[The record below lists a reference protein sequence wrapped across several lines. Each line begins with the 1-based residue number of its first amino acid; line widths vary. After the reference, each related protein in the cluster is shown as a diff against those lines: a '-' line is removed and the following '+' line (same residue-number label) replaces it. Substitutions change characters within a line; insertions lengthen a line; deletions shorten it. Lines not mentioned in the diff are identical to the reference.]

1 MATSRDARAL
11 APESGSKSTSNDHR
25 LLWNPDNVR
34 DVAESVGI
42 ATLSDEALRTLS
54 QDVEYRIGQVISE
67 ALRFTRLG
75 KRTTM
80 TVRDVSM
87 ALRVL
92 DVEPL
97 YGYDSTKTLRYGE
110 ASMGQP
116 FFYVEDE
123 EADFERVIN
132 GPLPKVPRDANYT
145 SHWLAIEGV
154 QPTVPQNPTSVEARS
169 QDLLP
174 KGPGANPSLAA
185 LAGHDNPN
193 FRPAV
198 KHALSQEQILFF
210 EKVQAALL
218 DDNPDPEVHRLRQAA
233 LAAVIAEPG
242 THQLMPYYV
251 NFISNQ
257 VTHYLDDLFVLRQMM
272 ELTNALISNEHIFV
286 DPYASPLCAPVL
298 TCLMARRLGA
308 ESGSDAVK
316 EQYQLRAL
324 AASLIGQIAHKYSS
338 SNKLLRPKLT
348 RSCLKAFLSPQSPPQ
363 VWYGAISGISAA
375 GGPEAVKLLV
385 LPNLKDFESAMLQP
399 LQERGEASQ
408 LDFEMVVGGIMKA
421 IQTLSDEAM
430 MMNGVNSMNGGLS
443 EREAGQIRDFIGDIV
458 GERVIHLGDHQVIH
472 AVLDAMNFQ

>member
-1 MATSRDARAL
+1 MATTRDTRAPGQE
-11 APESGSKSTSNDHR
+11 ASSKAISGEQR

-34 DVAESVGI
+34 DVAESLGI
-42 ATLSDEALRTLS
+42 ATLSDESLRTLS

-80 TVRDVSM
+80 TVRDVSL

-92 DVEPL
+92 DAEPL
-97 YGYDSTKTLRYGE
+97 YGYDSTKMLRYGE
-110 ASMGQP
+110 ASMGQS

-132 GPLPKVPRDANYT
+132 GALPKVPRDANYT

-154 QPTVPQNPTSVEARS
+154 QPTVPQNPTSAEARS

-185 LAGHDNPN
+185 LAGQDNPN

-198 KHALSQEQILFF
+198 KHAVSQEQILFF

-233 LAAVIAEPG
+233 LAAVVAEPG

-272 ELTNALISNEHIFV
+272 ELTNALISNSHIFV
-286 DPYASPLCAPVL
+286 DPYASALCAPVL

-316 EQYQLRAL
+316 EQYQLREL
-324 AASLIGQIAHKYSS
+324 AASLIGQIARKYSS

-348 RSCLKAFLSPQSPPQ
+348 RSCLKAFLNPHVPPQ
-363 VWYGAISGISAA
+363 VWYGAILGILAA
-375 GGPEAVKLLV
+375 GGPEAIKILV
-385 LPNLKDFESAMLQP
+385 LPNLKAFESTMLQP
-399 LQERGEASQ
+399 LQEKGETSR
-408 LDFEMVVGGIMKA
+408 LDFEMVVGAILKA
-421 IQTLSDEAM
+421 TQSLSDDTM
-430 MMNGVNSMNGGLS
+430 MMNGVNGSTGDQEVS
-443 EREAGQIRDFIGDIV
+443 QVREFLGDIV
-458 GERVIHLGDHQVIH
+458 GERVLRVGNHQVIL

>member
-1 MATSRDARAL
+1 MATTRDTRAP
-11 APESGSKSTSNDHR
+11 AQETGSKAISGEQR
-25 LLWNPDNVR
+25 LLWNPDNVK

-80 TVRDVSM
+80 TVRDVSL

-97 YGYDSTKTLRYGE
+97 YGYDSTKSLRYGE
-110 ASMGQP
+110 ASMGQS

-132 GPLPKVPRDANYT
+132 GALPKVPRDANYT

-154 QPTVPQNPTSVEARS
+154 QPTVPQNPTSAEARS

-174 KGPGANPSLAA
+174 KGPGANPSLSA
-185 LAGHDNPN
+185 LAGHDSPN
-193 FRPAV
+193 FRPTV
-198 KHALSQEQILFF
+198 KHAVSQEQILFF

-233 LAAVIAEPG
+233 LEAVVAEPG

-286 DPYASPLCAPVL
+286 DPYASALCAPVL

-308 ESGSDAVK
+308 ENGSDAVK
-316 EQYQLRAL
+316 EQYQLREL
-324 AASLIGQIAHKYSS
+324 AASLIGQIARKYSS

-348 RSCLKAFLSPQSPPQ
+348 RSCLRAFLNIHLAPQ
-363 VWYGAISGISAA
+363 VWYGSILGILAA
-375 GGPEAVKLLV
+375 GGPEAIKILV

-399 LQERGEASQ
+399 LQEKGEASQ
-408 LDFEMVVGGIMKA
+408 LDFEMVVGGIVKA
-421 IQTLSDEAM
+421 TQSLADESM
-430 MMNGVNSMNGGLS
+430 MMDGMNGGIAD
-443 EREAGQIRDFIGDIV
+443 REAGQVRDFIGDIV
-458 GERVIHLGDHQVIH
+458 GDRVLQIGNHRIIH

>member
-1 MATSRDARAL
+1 MATARDTRAP
-11 APESGSKSTSNDHR
+11 AQEAGSKTAPNEQR
-25 LLWNPDNVR
+25 LLWNPENVR

-42 ATLSDEALRTLS
+42 ATLNDEALRTLS
-54 QDVEYRIGQVISE
+54 QDVEYRIGQVLAE
-67 ALRFTRLG
+67 ALRFMRLG

-80 TVRDVSM
+80 TVLDVSL

-97 YGYDSTKTLRYGE
+97 YGYDSTKSLRYGE
-110 ASMGQP
+110 ATMGQP
-116 FFYVEDE
+116 FFYIDDE

-154 QPTVPQNPTSVEARS
+154 QPTVPQNPTSAESRS

-174 KGPGANPSLAA
+174 KGPGANPALAA
-185 LAGHDNPN
+185 LAGHDNPS

-198 KHALSQEQILFF
+198 KHAVSQEQILFF

-257 VTHYLDDLFVLRQMM
+257 VTHYLDDVFVLRQMM
-272 ELTNALISNEHIFV
+272 ELTNALISNEHNFV
-286 DPYASPLCAPVL
+286 DPYASALCAPVL
-298 TCLMARRLGA
+298 TCLMGRRLGS
-308 ESGSDAVK
+308 ESGSDAIK
-316 EQYQLRAL
+316 EQYQLREV
-324 AASLIGQIAHKYSS
+324 AASLIGQIARKYSS

-348 RSCLKAFLSPQSPPQ
+348 RSCLKAFLNPNMPPQ
-363 VWYGAISGISAA
+363 VWYGAILGILAA
-375 GGPEAVKLLV
+375 GGSEAVKVLV
-385 LPNLKDFESAMLQP
+385 LPNLKSFESTMLQP
-399 LQERGEASQ
+399 LREKGEASRV
-408 LDFEMVVGGIMKA
+408 DFEMVVGGILKA
-421 IQTLSDEAM
+421 IQSLSDDDIL
-430 MMNGVNSMNGGLS
+430 MMNGVNGGVS
-443 EREAGQIRDFIGDIV
+443 DREASQIKDFLGDII
-458 GERVIHLGDHQVIH
+458 GERVVRLGNHQVNQ
-472 AVLDAMNFQ
+472 AVLDATNFL